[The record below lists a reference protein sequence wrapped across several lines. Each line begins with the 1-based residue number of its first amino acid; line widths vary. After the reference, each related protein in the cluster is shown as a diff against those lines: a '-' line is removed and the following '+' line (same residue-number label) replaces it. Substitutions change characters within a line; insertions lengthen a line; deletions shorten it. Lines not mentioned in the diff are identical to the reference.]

1 MRPLTQYGPKL
12 AYHTIFA
19 AQTRSFIAAYY
30 NLHKPGSSHRP
41 FQHQLRRCKNHAKI
55 SFSAKLKRRA
65 ASLESILIPQAFQIN
80 YGILGPKEK

>member
-1 MRPLTQYGPKL
+1 MRLPYSIWPQIGLSHYL
-12 AYHTIFA
+12 R
-19 AQTRSFIAAYY
+19 RSSTVFIAADY

-41 FQHQLRRCKNHAKI
+41 FQHQLKRCKNHAKI

-80 YGILGPKEK
+80 